1 MRATSV
7 VMLLSLSC
15 AIAAWAQPI
24 PPASS
29 ASPADASATTQ
40 QQKKKEQPPPKD
52 ESGGLWSWTRGGR
65 DSNTGK
71 VEMPDRVERPLR
83 PERPER
89 PDRAGGGCCQ

>member
-1 MRATSV
+1 MRATTFA
-7 VMLLSLSC
+7 MLLSLSC
-15 AIAAWAQPI
+15 AIPVWGQPI

-29 ASPADASATTQ
+29 TSPADAGGAAS
-40 QQKKKEQPPPKD
+40 QKKKEQPPPKD
-52 ESGGLWSWTRGGR
+52 DSGGLWSWTRGGR
-65 DSNTGK
+65 DSNTRK